1 VLIAGHGARQATA
14 QVLALAERLGGQD
27 RQGAARADFPVWH
40 TSLRNPD
47 WAAYA
52 ELCGATGIK
61 AVWREQLDAA
71 MARLFAADGPAML
84 HVEQDPELL

>member
-1 VLIAGHGARQATA
+1 LH
-14 QVLALAERLGGQD
+14 
-27 RQGAARADFPVWH
+27 
-40 TSLRNPD
+40 NPD

-61 AVWREQLDAA
+61 VTRRDQLEDA
-71 MARLFAADGPAML
+71 MTQLFAADGPAML